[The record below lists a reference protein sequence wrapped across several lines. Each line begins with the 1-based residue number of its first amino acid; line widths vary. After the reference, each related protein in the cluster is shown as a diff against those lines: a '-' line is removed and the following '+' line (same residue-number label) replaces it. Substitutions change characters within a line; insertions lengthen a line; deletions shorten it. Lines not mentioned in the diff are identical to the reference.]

1 MPDRLEVERLL
12 RELYAA
18 RLGGDLEA
26 LCRTFAKDSRL
37 DIAGTSYST
46 PMAIRAAGLGEIRSW
61 LALLVKTFQLS
72 DQEILSMIIDGE
84 AAAVH
89 WRARSRSS
97 AAGRLSERSLWG
109 ADGSVALGDLAW
121 GSSLGARL
129 EELAGRCVLVATA
142 DQLTAALALIELD
155 GIARRLIL
163 SPPDLPTEHL
173 PFVITAAAVDAVV
186 SDRPALEAGTPG
198 AASFVSCSLKVAPA
212 AFERTERY
220 QTEWILLTSG
230 T

>member
-26 LCRTFAKDSRL
+26 LCRTFAKDARL
-37 DIAGTSYST
+37 DIAGTSYAS

-89 WRARSRSS
+89 WRARIRSKITGATVLTELVDVVRVS
-97 AAGRLSERSLWG
+97 EGR
-109 ADGSVALGDLAW
+109 
-121 GSSLGARL
+121 
-129 EELAGRCVLVATA
+129 
-142 DQLTAALALIELD
+142 
-155 GIARRLIL
+155 IA
-163 SPPDLPTEHL
+163 SYTEF
-173 PFVITAAAVDAVV
+173 FVP
-186 SDRPALEAGTPG
+186 RGG
-198 AASFVSCSLKVAPA
+198 
-212 AFERTERY
+212 
-220 QTEWILLTSG
+220 
-230 T
+230 

>member
-1 MPDRLEVERLL
+1 MPDRHEVERLL

-37 DIAGTSYST
+37 DIAGTSYAS

-89 WRARSRSS
+89 WRARIRSKITG
-97 AAGRLSERSLWG
+97 ATVLTELVDVVRVRDGR
-109 ADGSVALGDLAW
+109 
-121 GSSLGARL
+121 
-129 EELAGRCVLVATA
+129 
-142 DQLTAALALIELD
+142 
-155 GIARRLIL
+155 IA
-163 SPPDLPTEHL
+163 SYTEF
-173 PFVITAAAVDAVV
+173 FVP
-186 SDRPALEAGTPG
+186 RGG
-198 AASFVSCSLKVAPA
+198 
-212 AFERTERY
+212 
-220 QTEWILLTSG
+220 
-230 T
+230 

>member
-37 DIAGTSYST
+37 DIAGTSYAS
-46 PMAIRAAGLGEIRSW
+46 PMAIKAAGLVEIRSW

-89 WRARSRSS
+89 WRARIRSKITG
-97 AAGRLSERSLWG
+97 ATVLTELIDVVRVREGR
-109 ADGSVALGDLAW
+109 
-121 GSSLGARL
+121 
-129 EELAGRCVLVATA
+129 
-142 DQLTAALALIELD
+142 
-155 GIARRLIL
+155 IA
-163 SPPDLPTEHL
+163 SYTEF
-173 PFVITAAAVDAVV
+173 FVP
-186 SDRPALEAGTPG
+186 RGG
-198 AASFVSCSLKVAPA
+198 
-212 AFERTERY
+212 
-220 QTEWILLTSG
+220 
-230 T
+230 

>member
-61 LALLVKTFQLS
+61 LALLVKTVQLS

-89 WRARSRSS
+89 WRARIRSKITGTTVLTELVDVVRVRE
-97 AAGRLSERSLWG
+97 GR
-109 ADGSVALGDLAW
+109 
-121 GSSLGARL
+121 
-129 EELAGRCVLVATA
+129 
-142 DQLTAALALIELD
+142 
-155 GIARRLIL
+155 IA
-163 SPPDLPTEHL
+163 SYTEF
-173 PFVITAAAVDAVV
+173 FVP
-186 SDRPALEAGTPG
+186 RGG
-198 AASFVSCSLKVAPA
+198 
-212 AFERTERY
+212 
-220 QTEWILLTSG
+220 
-230 T
+230 

>member
-37 DIAGTSYST
+37 DIAGTSYSS

-89 WRARSRSS
+89 WRGRIRSKST
-97 AAGRLSERSLWG
+97 G
-109 ADGSVALGDLAW
+109 
-121 GSSLGARL
+121 
-129 EELAGRCVLVATA
+129 
-142 DQLTAALALIELD
+142 
-155 GIARRLIL
+155 
-163 SPPDLPTEHL
+163 
-173 PFVITAAAVDAVV
+173 AAV
-186 SDRPALEAGTPG
+186 LTELGG
-198 AASFVSCSLKVAPA
+198 AARVREGPIA
-212 AFERTERY
+212 
-220 QTEWILLTSG
+220 
-230 T
+230 